1 MADIVRLSVPKKRFR
16 TGISNASRVLDGI
29 DGRSHVARRFREVS
43 TALGSDLGGTEH
55 LTEAQLQL
63 CRSAA
68 GLVVLRES
76 LDVQAA
82 NEGAEA
88 VNVPTYALICNSL
101 RRVLTTIGLERVP
114 RNVDHIEQAFLEA
127 YNEPAE

>member
-1 MADIVRLSVPKKRFR
+1 MRTVVPKHAFR
-16 TGISNASRVLDGI
+16 TATGNGNRVLDGV
-29 DGRSHVARRFREVS
+29 DGRSWPARRFREVS
-43 TALGSDLGGTEH
+43 AALGSDLGGSEH
-55 LTEAQLQL
+55 LSEAQIQL

-82 NEGAEA
+82 KEGPEA

-101 RRVLTTIGLERVP
+101 RRVLSTIGLQRVP
-114 RNVDHIEQAFLEA
+114 RNVDHIEEA
-127 YNEPAE
+127 YMRGWEEAAE

>member
-1 MADIVRLSVPKKRFR
+1 MRTVVPKRAFR
-16 TGISNASRVLDGI
+16 TATGNGSRVLDGV
-29 DGRSHVARRFREVS
+29 DGRSWPARRFREVS
-43 TALGSDLGGTEH
+43 AALGSDLGGTEH

-68 GLVVLRES
+68 GLVILRES

-82 NEGAEA
+82 KDGPEA

-101 RRVLTTIGLERVP
+101 RRVLTTIGLQRVP
-114 RNVDHIEQAFLEA
+114 KDIDHIEQAFMEGWNEA
-127 YNEPAE
+127 AE

>member
-1 MADIVRLSVPKKRFR
+1 MRTDIPKRRFFR
-16 TGISNASRVLDGI
+16 TGIANGSRVLDGV
-29 DGRSHVARRFREVS
+29 DQRSHVARRFREVS
-43 TALGSDLGGTEH
+43 GALGSDLGGTEH

-76 LDVQAA
+76 LDVLACKQ
-82 NEGAEA
+82 GPEA
-88 VNVPTYALICNSL
+88 VSVSNYALITNSL
-101 RRVLTTIGLERVP
+101 RRVLTTIGLTRIP
-114 RNVDHIEQAFLEA
+114 RNVDHIEQAFMEA

>member
-1 MADIVRLSVPKKRFR
+1 MRLDVPKKKFR
-16 TGISNASRVLDGI
+16 TGIANGSKVLDGV
-29 DGRSHVARRFREVS
+29 DNRSHVARRFREVS
-43 TALGSDLGGTEH
+43 GALGSDLGGTDN

-82 NEGAEA
+82 KEGPEA

-101 RRVLTTIGLERVP
+101 RRVLTTIGLSRVP
-114 RNVDHIEQAFLEA
+114 RNIDHIEQAFMEA